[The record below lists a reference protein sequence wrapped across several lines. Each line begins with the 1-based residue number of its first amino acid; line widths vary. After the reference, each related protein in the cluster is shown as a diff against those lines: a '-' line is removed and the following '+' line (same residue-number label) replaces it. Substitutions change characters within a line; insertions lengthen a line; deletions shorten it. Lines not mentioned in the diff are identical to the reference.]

1 MYRFVVGIAAVAI
14 IGGCTAPA
22 SPPQEPPR
30 LVLDEESY
38 DAGNVGQGDVVR
50 HRFIVRNGGG
60 SPLRLGEPRAS
71 CDCLATVADANVI
84 PPRAAGAI
92 EVALDTA
99 TLEGDVARTITLFA
113 NDPSKPATRLTI
125 SASVRPTVVLEPRQL
140 YLGEVQRGASPDR
153 SVRFSF
159 PHDPTARVVEVKP
172 RGPVVEPRMR
182 NDGFTVSIDDD
193 APAGVFR
200 ESVAVHT
207 SAKQAPVVEVV
218 VAGILVDAE
227 SQGGNP

>member
-1 MYRFVVGIAAVAI
+1 MYRFVVGIAAVAT
-14 IGGCTAPA
+14 IGGCAAPA

-38 DAGNVGQGDVVR
+38 HAGNVDQGDIVR
-50 HRFIVRNGGG
+50 HRFVVRNGGG

-71 CDCLATVADANVI
+71 CDCVATVADADVI

-125 SASVRPTVVLEPRQL
+125 SASVRPSVLIEPRQL
-140 YLGEVQRGASPDR
+140 YLGEVLRGQRIER
-153 SVRFSF
+153 SVRLSF
-159 PHDPTARVVEVKP
+159 PRDPSAQVVEVKL
-172 RGPVVEPRMR
+172 RGKVVEPRASAS
-182 NDGFTVSIDDD
+182 GFSVAI
-193 APAGVFR
+193 APEAPSGVFR
-200 ESVAVHT
+200 ESIAVHT
-207 SAKQAPVVEVV
+207 TAEQAPVVNVV
-218 VAGILVDAE
+218 VAGVLVE
-227 SQGGNP
+227 SDSR